1 MRTTPE
7 LVELSQSLQ
16 RQLELD
22 QLVLPSL
29 PENAL
34 QVRQLASD
42 PRSTLKQIAD
52 AIAAASDG
60 DTVTLLKDTSVGVAG
75 TSNFWM
81 NKSITLDLGGHTVT
95 AAYQIALGVGDANA
109 VVTVKNGTL
118 KDGSIAQDIE
128 VFDFSKS
135 SYVSFLSDFLLP
147 LKRSWAEFYVR

>member
-7 LVELSQSLQ
+7 LVELSQSLL

-52 AIAAASDG
+52 AIAADPAMGEDR
-60 DTVTLLKDTSVGVAG
+60 AAAM
-75 TSNFWM
+75 SN
-81 NKSITLDLGGHTVT
+81 S
-95 AAYQIALGVGDANA
+95 
-109 VVTVKNGTL
+109 
-118 KDGSIAQDIE
+118 
-128 VFDFSKS
+128 
-135 SYVSFLSDFLLP
+135 
-147 LKRSWAEFYVR
+147 RRR

>member
-52 AIAAASDG
+52 AIAPDPGMASQLMWLAQ
-60 DTVTLLKDTSVGVAG
+60 TL
-75 TSNFWM
+75 
-81 NKSITLDLGGHTVT
+81 
-95 AAYQIALGVGDANA
+95 
-109 VVTVKNGTL
+109 
-118 KDGSIAQDIE
+118 
-128 VFDFSKS
+128 
-135 SYVSFLSDFLLP
+135 
-147 LKRSWAEFYVR
+147 R